1 MQVAWTAHR
10 FSGGALALD
19 VTNTVVLRGDPERS
33 FDRFDDA
40 EEIGR
45 FADAATI
52 FRADELAGRPLDVK
66 RGEEP
71 RSAVIELRESIDRL
85 FRDAVTRGALSV
97 DAYADMLGRC
107 AEALA
112 GCRGDIGRP
121 GMPFGDPGS
130 PLAFEAGVALS
141 ALSLTEPQTL
151 SRIRICRNCRW
162 LFVDRSRNSSRVWCD
177 MTVCGNRTK
186 ARRHYRRRTG
196 TEETNHA

>member
-19 VTNTVVLRGDPERS
+19 VTNTVVLRGDPDQS
-33 FDRFDDA
+33 FDRFDRA

-45 FADAATI
+45 FAEAATV
-52 FRADELAGRPLDVK
+52 FRADELAGRPLEAK
-66 RGEEP
+66 RGGES
-71 RSAVIELRESIDRL
+71 RSDVIELRESIDRL
-85 FRDAVTRGALSV
+85 FRDAAERGALAV

-107 AEALA
+107 AAVLS
-112 GCRGDIGRP
+112 GRDGDVGRP
-121 GMPFGDPGS
+121 GMPFGAPGS
-130 PLAFEAGVALS
+130 PLALEAGVALS
-141 ALSLTEPQTL
+141 ALSLTEPRTL

>member
-33 FDRFDDA
+33 FDRFDKAD
-40 EEIGR
+40 EIER
-45 FADAATI
+45 FAGAASV
-52 FRADELAGRPLDVK
+52 FRADELAGRHLEVK

-71 RSAVIELRESIDRL
+71 RSEVIELRESIDRL

-97 DAYADMLGRC
+97 GAYADMLGRC
-107 AEALA
+107 AAVLSGCA
-112 GCRGDIGRP
+112 GDFGRP
-121 GMPFGDPGS
+121 GMPFGDPGQ

-141 ALSLTEPQTL
+141 ALSLTEPRTL

-186 ARRHYRRRTG
+186 ARRHYRRRTA
-196 TEETNHA
+196 TEETDHA